1 MATETELKLLI
12 EPAAM
17 EQLSRHPLLSD
28 AAGQAPRLLHN
39 TYYDTST
46 LELAAARV
54 ALRVRRQGERFIQ
67 TLKTRG
73 QSIDGLHQRGEWEW
87 DLTSEQLDPS
97 LIGAD
102 IWPAELIA
110 PDQLALVPVFT
121 TDFKR
126 RLWWL
131 TFEGAEIEVALDLGE
146 VVCDCADGRHL
157 TDPISELELE
167 LKSGPAEVL
176 FALAQRFA
184 EQVDLQPG
192 DISKAQRGYRLFSQC
207 GQHSMDCKGDA

>member
-1 MATETELKLLI
+1 
-12 EPAAM
+12 
-17 EQLSRHPLLSD
+17 
-28 AAGQAPRLLHN
+28 
-39 TYYDTST
+39 
-46 LELAAARV
+46 V

-87 DLTSEQLDPS
+87 DLASEHLDPS
-97 LIGAD
+97 LLGAD
-102 IWPAELIA
+102 IWPTELAA
-110 PDQLALVPVFT
+110 PDQMTLVPVFT
-121 TDFKR
+121 TDFTR

-131 TFEGAEIEVALDLGE
+131 TFDGAEIEVALDLGE

-167 LKSGPAEVL
+167 LKSGPADAL
-176 FALAQRFA
+176 FALAQRLA
-184 EQVDLQPG
+184 EQVELQPG

-207 GQHSMDCKGDA
+207 SQHSMDCRGDA

>member
-1 MATETELKLLI
+1 MATETELKLLL

-17 EQLSRHPLLSD
+17 QQLSRHPLLG
-28 AAGQAPRLLHN
+28 AAGEPVEQRLYN
-39 TYYDTST
+39 TYYDTPA
-46 LELAAARV
+46 LDLAAAQV

-87 DLTSEQLDPS
+87 ALDDATPDPAR
-97 LIGAD
+97 LAGD
-102 IWPAELIA
+102 IWPA
-110 PDQLALVPVFT
+110 ALPPATGLTLLPVFT
-121 TDFKR
+121 TDFTR

-167 LKSGPAEVL
+167 LKSGPAEAL
-176 FALAQRFA
+176 FELARQLG
-184 EQVDLQPG
+184 EQIALQPG

-207 GQHSMDCKGDA
+207 GQHSIDCRGDA

>member
-17 EQLSRHPLLSD
+17 ERLSRHSLLCH
-28 AAGQAPRLLHN
+28 ATGQAARLLHN
-39 TYYDTST
+39 TYYDTAA
-46 LELAAARV
+46 LDLARAKV

-87 DLTSEQLDPS
+87 DLASEQLDPA
-97 LIGAD
+97 LLEAD

-110 PDQLALVPVFT
+110 PDQLALIPVFT
-121 TDFKR
+121 TDFTR

-146 VVCDCADGRHL
+146 VVCDCGDGRHL

-167 LKSGPAEVL
+167 LKSGPADAL
-176 FALAQRFA
+176 FALAHRLA
-184 EQVDLQPG
+184 EQAELQPG

-207 GQHSMDCKGDA
+207 SQHSMDCRGDA